1 MLSELQLRE
10 QLVNFLA
17 NKSSLDEFEDW
28 FVQNSWNMHKDSDL
42 AAQRLAYAV
51 ELRLA
56 EHDAEHLPA
65 DDFRREL
72 AELLRLPIHAEMG
85 ASAIIE
91 SGSSL
96 GDWVFRSVDR
106 ELSKAS

>member
-56 EHDAEHLPA
+56 EHLPA